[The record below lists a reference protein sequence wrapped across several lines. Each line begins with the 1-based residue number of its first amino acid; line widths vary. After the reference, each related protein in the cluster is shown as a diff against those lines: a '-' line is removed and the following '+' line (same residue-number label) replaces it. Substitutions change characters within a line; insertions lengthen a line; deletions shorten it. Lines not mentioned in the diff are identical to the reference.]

1 MGGGVIDAGD
11 DGGGV
16 CELVLFEGS
25 VEGLLDDFFVG
36 GVGGVLG
43 ASQDL
48 VAVAG
53 GIEAGLV
60 VLSAFPV
67 VVEVSEPLVDLEV
80 VEGDVGDDLLLDD

>member
-1 MGGGVIDAGD
+1 
-11 DGGGV
+11 
-16 CELVLFEGS
+16 
-25 VEGLLDDFFVG
+25 
-36 GVGGVLG
+36 
-43 ASQDL
+43 

-67 VVEVSEPLVDLEV
+67 VIEVSEPLVDLEV